1 MVALHA
7 ASALGV
13 KELLPPYL
21 KKDLSLEELK
31 TGVSFASAGSG
42 YDNSTCRTMVT
53 HAFSF
58 FLRNTAQTQTQSCT
72 NTRAHVTDLHNDTH

>member
-1 MVALHA
+1 LAVFILVKVRWSYFLNA

-42 YDNSTCRTMVT
+42 YDNSTCRTMVSQI
-53 HAFSF
+53 ASN
-58 FLRNTAQTQTQSCT
+58 RDQ
-72 NTRAHVTDLHNDTH
+72 